1 MGKPA
6 HPIVYLE
13 KRKEVAEAYASHEKL
28 RCIFSPKDPIPLE
41 TGLQMTAEY
50 VQKHYYQGGFE
61 PTGAYPVIPNCPV
74 SLAPGLL
81 AHPACV
87 RRAGYSHIEVDV
99 NLPPSWRRFLSR
111 SRKKRLSLPRETST
125 VRVQLSSAGSVPV
138 HEHQTLEEMC
148 TAAQA
153 PRRSGMEVRLGVTGQ
168 SLKFHPWEEAA
179 PASATGVTVLA
190 SCGEAGCGEARK
202 WSGRRVKTWSMLP
215 PLACATMALVTL
227 AGRRLHRQL
236 GPHSL

>member
-61 PTGAYPVIPNCPV
+61 PTGASPVIQTALHHWHRNCQPTPHA
-74 SLAPGLL
+74 SE
-81 AHPACV
+81 
-87 RRAGYSHIEVDV
+87 RAGYSHIEVDF
-99 NLPPSWRRFLSR
+99 NLPPSWRRFLSQ
-111 SRKKRLSLPRETST
+111 SRKKSLSLPGEARKA
-125 VRVQLSSAGSVPV
+125 RVQLSPAGNSVPV

-153 PRRSGMEVRLGVTGQ
+153 PRPSTGMEVRLGVTGQ
-168 SLKFHPWEEAA
+168 TLKFLPWEAA
-179 PASATGVTVLA
+179 AASATGVTVLA
-190 SCGEAGCGEARK
+190 NCDKAG
-202 WSGRRVKTWSMLP
+202 
-215 PLACATMALVTL
+215 
-227 AGRRLHRQL
+227 
-236 GPHSL
+236 